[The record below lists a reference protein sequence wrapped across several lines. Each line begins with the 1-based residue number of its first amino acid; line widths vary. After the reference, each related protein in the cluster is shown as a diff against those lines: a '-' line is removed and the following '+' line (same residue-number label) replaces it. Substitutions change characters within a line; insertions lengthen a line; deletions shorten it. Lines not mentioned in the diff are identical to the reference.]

1 MGSPTPRSDRFR
13 RSSRFVIPGVSRSDA
28 TQGRQVAGHRLV
40 ARCVH
45 FILDE
50 VPEERRGRNEFQV
63 TAMLLMKAADSGSA
77 EDIQKATSQLDLAL
91 FLNAM
96 LEMRPDRT
104 PRG

>member
-1 MGSPTPRSDRFR
+1 MAR
-13 RSSRFVIPGVSRSDA
+13 RPEWSAKLSRPVRVRDGPELRTLGDA
-28 TQGRQVAGHRLV
+28 
-40 ARCVH
+40 VH

-50 VPEERRGRNEFQV
+50 VPEERRRRNEFQV
-63 TAMLLMKAADSGSA
+63 TATLLMKAADSGSA

-96 LEMRPDRT
+96 LDMKLDRT